1 MPVQPTTN
9 PTMRNGLLFGAL
21 LGALGAVNI
30 LIQGLTGA
38 LHAEAHTVN
47 GFTSVTVLD
56 TGTAALLGCVVF
68 LALLALTFVA
78 GMLTARGI
86 ARVGLGALAG
96 LLAGVVGALVGSA
109 ANLAVIVATVAP
121 SVQAPAGSQMTQAG
135 VQALLI
141 GTTIGGAIFGLLLY
155 AGLGAGMGALGGLL
169 GANSWRQAHPGPV
182 APYAPASCYP
192 SYPGYPG
199 MPAQADAAP
208 QSWLYPTPTSAE
220 QPPHSGVPPFPRQ

>member
-1 MPVQPTTN
+1 MPVQATTN

-38 LHAEAHTVN
+38 LHAEARTVN
-47 GFTSVTVLD
+47 GFTSVNVLD

-68 LALLALTFVA
+68 LALLALTFTA
-78 GMLTARGI
+78 GMLAARGTGQ
-86 ARVGLGALAG
+86 VGSGALAG

-109 ANLAVIVATVAP
+109 ANLAVIVAAVAP
-121 SVQAPAGSQMTQAG
+121 TLQAPAGSAMTQQE

-155 AGLGAGMGALGGLL
+155 AGIGAGLGALGGLV
-169 GANSWRQAHPGPV
+169 GANTWRRAHSAPTASYYPG
-182 APYAPASCYP
+182 
-192 SYPGYPG
+192 YPGYPG
-199 MPAQADAAP
+199 MPAQADAATQP
-208 QSWLYPTPTSAE
+208 WLYPHPTPAE
-220 QPPHSGVPPFPRQ
+220 QPPHTGFPPFPRQ